1 MDTPA
6 PSINSAMLSLNDALE
21 DLGKIR
27 VRTNALDV
35 DFDLSPAESRA
46 CIDRFA
52 DLMRSMVVPDVSMS
66 SMIDMNVLRALP
78 DVINS
83 PYINIDPG
91 MRVM

>member
-1 MDTPA
+1 
-6 PSINSAMLSLNDALE
+6 MLSLNEALE

-27 VRTNALDV
+27 VRTNALGV
-35 DFDLSPAESRA
+35 NFDLSPAESRA

-52 DLMRSMVVPDVSMS
+52 DLMRSMVVPDISMS
-66 SMIDMNVLRALP
+66 RLMIDMNVLRALP

>member
-6 PSINSAMLSLNDALE
+6 PSINSAMLSLNEALE
-21 DLGKIR
+21 DLGRIR
-27 VRTNALDV
+27 VRNKAF

-52 DLMRSMVVPDVSMS
+52 NLINAMVVPDAFMS

-83 PYINIDPG
+83 PYVNIDPG